1 MTSPSASGGMDMAA
15 IRAAI
20 ASGDTSQRM
29 RAITAMQP
37 HDPEECVPLLVNCL
51 ADDAFVVR
59 SLACMGL
66 GYKRSRTGLEALLR
80 VIASE
85 ADHNV
90 RAEAANALARHG
102 PEASVEPLLALY
114 QRDDH
119 WLVRTSILAALA
131 SEDEVPEAVLEQLVQ
146 LADGDVNPTVQ
157 DSAANVRLRLKQLQ
171 LEKLL
176 P

>member
-29 RAITAMQP
+29 RTITAMQP

-131 SEDEVPEAVLEQLVQ
+131 SEDDVPEAVLAQLAQ

>member
-1 MTSPSASGGMDMAA
+1 
-15 IRAAI
+15 
-20 ASGDTSQRM
+20 M
-29 RAITAMQP
+29 RERI
-37 HDPEECVPLLVNCL
+37 PLLINCL

-66 GYKRSRTGLEALLR
+66 GYKRSSAGLEALLR

-102 PEASVEPLLALY
+102 PEAAIEPLLALY

-131 SEDEVPEAVLEQLVQ
+131 SEEEVPEAVLEQLAQ
-146 LADGDVNPTVQ
+146 LARRRETRG
-157 DSAANVRLRLKQLQ
+157 RF
-171 LEKLL
+171 
-176 P
+176 